1 MKTLN
6 RGRTGRDQTLDLSR
20 NQVEDRGQ
28 TGVGSGVGTY
38 DWERDFRE
46 DGDRE
51 VEGEGEGVGEG
62 EGESSKG
69 GLRSDRSV
77 RPPLQHSHNQNQNQ
91 SQSSLDADRDAV
103 AVVRER
109 RRTRDRTVDSL
120 QPHWGSDT
128 TKSLSP
134 GPRRVVT
141 ALTEHPIHHA
151 LHRSLDPIDR
161 VATGTGVGMGLGL
174 GTGAGARIG
183 VGEGVCLSDDS
194 LIELLS
200 LPPRSSRISSIR
212 SRSGYQEFF
221 RGMKSSRM
229 RLLLEMGYA
238 AMDMRGDEPPLTPD
252 QRADK
257 VQRRMDILQSV
268 LAE

>member
-1 MKTLN
+1 LKTLN
-6 RGRTGRDQTLDLSR
+6 RGRTGRDQTLDQSR
-20 NQVEDRGQ
+20 NQVDKEGDRGQ
-28 TGVGSGVGTY
+28 TGVGTY

-51 VEGEGEGVGEG
+51 VEGEGVGEG

-91 SQSSLDADRDAV
+91 SSLDADRDAV
-103 AVVRER
+103 VVVRER

-161 VATGTGVGMGLGL
+161 VGTGMGV

-252 QRADK
+252 QRAAK